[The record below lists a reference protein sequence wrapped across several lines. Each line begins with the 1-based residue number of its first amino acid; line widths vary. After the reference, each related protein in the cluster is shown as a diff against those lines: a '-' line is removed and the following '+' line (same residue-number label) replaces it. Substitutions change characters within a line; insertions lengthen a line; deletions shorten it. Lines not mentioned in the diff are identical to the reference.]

1 MFRFVPR
8 AMLGAVV
15 AVTAA
20 ACAAGGAE
28 PANGPAGGDTGGRFR
43 ILVPTF
49 EAQGVQPRQAE
60 SVANDLRAIIYNQAT
75 HHTAVP
81 VREIQGA
88 QRQHGVAEL
97 DAITARQLA
106 QVMNAQLVTWGSVQP
121 GGEGLVANMTV
132 TSVATGDQFEIEG
145 ATGANPRQLAQAIFA
160 SLNERL
166 QGILM
171 AGNCQDFLSTQ
182 EFDRA
187 LDNCRRALQ
196 VLPNNTAALY
206 GAATALF
213 HMEQFEESLQ
223 HYQQLL
229 EVDPAHQDGLLGA
242 GLAASRLERGQE
254 ALGFYNRYLELN
266 PGDVQVRMA
275 VSGQIVEAG
284 DVVSAFRI
292 LQPAIQDNADNVDF
306 QQYLAQVAT
315 AAGQRAAEQGG
326 GEAAAR
332 EYYDTALRAYER
344 VFAARGDE
352 LEAPVMRQAIAVN
365 LELGR
370 TDEALRLAQQAT
382 QRFPQD
388 AGVWAQYASVLNRAG
403 RAGEEVRALTR
414 LIEIDAQFENAY
426 IRRALAYQR
435 AGNRQQALA
444 DFERAA
450 QVGDRALVGQA
461 IFGMAADELRRER
474 WAEAEGLLATAAQYA
489 APNIRGEISFFRG
502 LAAFRQGER
511 IARANTQG
519 RPDPARQALQFFN
532 QAIPHLQA
540 SNNPQAAQVLSAT
553 RQYIENQEAI
563 IQAAR
568 GR

>member
-15 AVTAA
+15 AVTTV
-20 ACAAGGAE
+20 ACGGAGAG
-28 PANGPAGGDTGGRFR
+28 PANGPEAGGTGGRFR
-43 ILVPTF
+43 ILVPAF

-60 SVANDLRAIIYNQAT
+60 SVANDLRTFIYNQST

-81 VREIQGA
+81 AREIQGA
-88 QRQHGVAEL
+88 VRQHGVGEL

-121 GGEGLVANMTV
+121 GGEGLLANVTV

-145 ATGANPRQLAQAIFA
+145 ATGANPRALAQAIFT

-187 LDNCRRALQ
+187 LENCLRALE
-196 VLPNNTAALY
+196 VLPGNTAALY

-213 HMEQFEESLQ
+213 HQEQFEESLRY
-223 HYQQLL
+223 YQQLL
-229 EVDPAHQDGLLGA
+229 EADPAHQDGLLGA

-254 ALGFYNRYLELN
+254 ALGYYNRYLELN

-292 LQPAIQDNADNVDF
+292 LEPGMQDNIENIDF

-315 AAGQRAAEQGG
+315 AAGQRVAEQQD
-326 GEAAAR
+326 ADAAR
-332 EYYDTALRAYER
+332 PYYDAALRAYER
-344 VFAARGDE
+344 VFADRGE
-352 LEAPVMRQAIAVN
+352 EIEAPVMRQAIAVN
-365 LELGR
+365 LEVGR
-370 TDEALRLAQQAT
+370 TDDALRLAQQAT

-403 RAGEEVRALTR
+403 RAGEEVQALSR
-414 LIEIDAQFENAY
+414 VAQIDPQFENVF
-426 IRRALAYQR
+426 IRLALAHQR
-435 AGNRQQALA
+435 TGNRQQALA
-444 DFERAA
+444 NFERAA

-474 WAEAEGLLATAAQYA
+474 WAEADQLLATAAQYA
-489 APNIRGEISFFRG
+489 GPNIRGDISFFRG

-519 RPDPARQALQFFN
+519 RPDPARQALQFFQ
-532 QAIPHLQA
+532 QALPHLRA
-540 SNNPQAAQVLSAT
+540 SNNPQASQVLSAT
-553 RQYIENQEAI
+553 QQYIENQEAI